1 MLFLAG
7 AQLALGGHEA
17 GGEKI
22 DRFVVLATAAFAIW
36 NAGVAGVF
44 GIAAYHASKR
54 GWLRV

>member
-1 MLFLAG
+1 M
-7 AQLALGGHEA
+7 QLALAEPRT

-36 NAGVAGVF
+36 NVGIAVLF
-44 GIAAYHASKR
+44 GIAAFHASKR